1 MAIKIRPE
9 HRKDCL
15 LVGLTL
21 GICDNPNVF
30 GIHRKRSAA
39 RSFPSL
45 LTFSCMEL
53 TAYANEL
60 AQNAQEA
67 ARTLRMSSNA
77 VRNKALNNLA
87 REILK
92 SAPAILAANA
102 QDVTEAQANGLSAAM
117 IDRLTLN
124 PKRLKAVAD
133 AVKDIAKL
141 PDPVG
146 RLLEKRRRKD
156 GLKITRVSVPIGVVL
171 FIYESRPNVT
181 IDGAALCLKSGNTV
195 ILRGGKESVR
205 SNTAFAACIRTALK
219 AAKLPAHCAQVVE
232 TPDRA
237 LLDLLLKD
245 DARLS
250 LVIPRGG
257 EGLIRAVAEKSRVP
271 VIKHYQGVCHVYVD
285 KTADVKKALQIV
297 VNAKVQRPG
306 TCNAMETLLLDKS
319 LNKETG
325 FALLA
330 GLSAQGVELFGDA
343 ASHKLFPAVKAAG
356 ADAYDTEYLELKANV
371 KVVNGVR
378 GALDHIAKHATGHTE
393 AVLAKSPAVQKAFL
407 AGVDSASVMVNASTR
422 LADGGE
428 YGLGAEVGISTDRIH
443 ARGPMG
449 VESLTTYKWIVEG
462 TGHIRK

>member
-1 MAIKIRPE
+1 M
-9 HRKDCL
+9 D
-15 LVGLTL
+15 
-21 GICDNPNVF
+21 
-30 GIHRKRSAA
+30 
-39 RSFPSL
+39 
-45 LTFSCMEL
+45 L

-67 ARTLRMSSNA
+67 ARALRTSSNA
-77 VRNKALNNLA
+77 TRNKALNNLA

-92 SAPAILAANA
+92 AQPALLAAND
-102 QDVTEAQANGLSAAM
+102 QDVAEAKANGLSSAM
-117 IDRLTLN
+117 IDRLLLN
-124 PKRLKAVAD
+124 PKRIKGIAD
-133 AVKDIAKL
+133 AVRDIAKL

-146 RLLEKRRRKD
+146 RTLEKRRRKD

-171 FIYESRPNVT
+171 FIFESRPNVT
-181 IDGAALCLKSGNTV
+181 VDGAALCLKSGNAV
-195 ILRGGKESVR
+195 ILRGGKESAR
-205 SNTAFAACIRTALK
+205 TNAAFAACVRAALK
-219 AAKLPAHCAQVVE
+219 AAKLPEHCAQVVA

-257 EGLIRAVAEKSRVP
+257 ESLIRAVAEKSRVP

-285 KTADVKKALQIV
+285 KTADAKKAAGIV
-297 VNAKVQRPG
+297 LNAKVQRPG
-306 TCNAMETLLLDKS
+306 TCNAMETLLIDKS
-319 LNKETG
+319 LKAATG
-325 FALLA
+325 AAILAALA
-330 GLSAQGVELFGDA
+330 GKGVALYGDEASRKLS
-343 ASHKLFPAVKAAG
+343 SAVKEAPEG
-356 ADAYDTEYLELKANV
+356 AYDTEYLDLTASV
-371 KVVNGVR
+371 KVVDGVK
-378 GALDHIAKHATGHTE
+378 GALDHIARHATGHTE

-462 TGHIRK
+462 TGHVRK

>member
-1 MAIKIRPE
+1 MDRSTKLSTDLAKYAD
-9 HRKDCL
+9 KL
-15 LVGLTL
+15 A
-21 GICDNPNVF
+21 DNAQA
-30 GIHRKRSAA
+30 AA
-39 RSFPSL
+39 R
-45 LTFSCMEL
+45 
-53 TAYANEL
+53 A
-60 AQNAQEA
+60 
-67 ARTLRMSSNA
+67 LRVSSNA
-77 VRNKALNNLA
+77 QRNKALANLA

-92 SAPAILAANA
+92 AEGPLLAANA
-102 QDVTEAQANGLSAAM
+102 KDVADAKAAGLSSAM

-124 PKRLKAVAD
+124 PKRLKGIAD
-133 AVKDIAKL
+133 AVKEIAAL

-146 RLLEKRRRKD
+146 RVLEKKKRKD
-156 GLKITRVSVPIGVVL
+156 GLKLTRVSVPIGVVL

-181 IDGAALCLKSGNTV
+181 IDGAALCLKSGNAV

-205 SNTAFAACIRTALK
+205 SNAAFAACIARALK
-219 AAKLPAHCAQVVE
+219 AAKLPEACAQVVE

-285 KTADVKKALQIV
+285 KSADARKAQEIV
-297 VNAKVQRPG
+297 LNAKVQRPG

-319 LNKETG
+319 LKKETG

-330 GLSAQGVELFGDA
+330 GLAAQGVELFGDE
-343 ASHKLFPAVKAAG
+343 ASRKLLPSVKPAPEG
-356 ADAYDTEYLELKANV
+356 AYDTEYLDLRASV
-371 KVVNGVR
+371 KVVDGVK

-393 AVLAKSPAVQKAFL
+393 AVLAKSPVVQKAFL
-407 AGVDSASVMVNASTR
+407 SGVDSASVMVNASTR

-428 YGLGAEVGISTDRIH
+428 YLLGAEVGISTDRIH

-462 TGHIRK
+462 NGHVRK